1 MAISSCPECKN
12 PISRHAP
19 ICPYC
24 GISGEHLQQA
34 RERDDTASGCAAL
47 VVILGLL
54 FAFLSNL

>member
-1 MAISSCPECKN
+1 MSISNCPECKN

-34 RERDDTASGCAAL
+34 RERDDTASGCATL
-47 VVILGLL
+47 IFLL
-54 FAFLSNL
+54 AAIAAFFSNL

>member
-1 MAISSCPECKN
+1 MSISNCPECKN
-12 PISRHAP
+12 PISRNAP
-19 ICPYC
+19 MCPYC

-54 FAFLSNL
+54 FAFLNNL

>member
-1 MAISSCPECKN
+1 M
-12 PISRHAP
+12 
-19 ICPYC
+19 CPYC

-47 VVILGLL
+47 IVILGLL